1 MEVFEKLKIKKF
13 IPALIIFGLL
23 LFITSYHTSSLIQD
37 NNTQSKEFG
46 NGNTW
51 ECQKNNIVISGDGND
66 IKSINVEH
74 GSNESL
80 YTGDKVVV
88 FDYNITSTDTV
99 SGNFTIAISDVGIM
113 SDDTS
118 LEIWRVS
125 DNYIKQISSDTH
137 ISEGNVEFSAS
148 ELGEYIAVSNVAT
161 VDLAKGAVTVTNYS
175 LTGVRQDTQ
184 SVTVPLD
191 VQDIKYRI
199 SQSNNETKVN
209 NIIKFVTS
217 NDYTSNKM
225 FILDGVNTSNL
236 INIPGER
243 KTVLLT
249 LQLRNVNQVNQIMY
263 RTGTHSAGSE
273 ETSNNDNSRLIIENY
288 DKSDEY
294 SGELYV
300 PYKMSSKEEELKY
313 ISVSTNDGSVGPLWS
328 YAGIGGNYA
337 GNSTG
342 LIIAGGTLRVL
353 GQNQNGATAIG
364 GGGNADAQIS
374 ITGGSVTALC
384 SSTGAAIGGGI
395 GWVLRGG
402 NADVSI
408 TGGKVYAENIGYYT
422 RGNIDFGGV
431 AIGSGS
437 SKDMYGSK
445 AVVKIGGNSQV
456 TAYARYGNAIGSGNS
471 YDSEAA
477 NAEITIEENG
487 HVITNA
493 LGGGTSKNNQG
504 GTADIIIKDKALVDC
519 IDYSKITDK
528 YDSSSDNMLGAYG
541 IGGGNSSETFD
552 GGAANVNILGG
563 TLKCNG
569 GNIGGGDATG
579 SGNGGNATI
588 NISGG
593 MVQSN
598 NIGGGY
604 SKTYGYASSNVT
616 ITGGSINSS
625 VSSQPTNGSENVY
638 LTRAT
643 LYSMDAAMTNHA
655 IKSLS
660 GTKLTANYGLNNVK
674 TDENGTL
681 YIWSPSASVITSA
694 NDGSIDYDGSIVS
707 KTSGILQYNSS
718 KKFFSAKISYNKDV
732 KLYTDE
738 KLTSEFS
745 GSLMV
750 PSNTDTSFYVQ
761 AKKYNDSNYYGINLY
776 MSDGNTMKKIS
787 PSSVDSENGIYKYT
801 VNITSDNYIWIESI
815 KDNKEKKL
823 SIDLSFGN
831 AVLESGSKDSTNKL
845 KVNGYSLD
853 NYDGDFYLTS
863 AGLGVTNNL
872 IVKSGTST
880 ITTNSLVLSSNNSG
894 IEIENGEVNL
904 YSSASNDSIISTD
917 NSAIYLKKDSSLNIY
932 DTTDGSLELTTKKK
946 NVSAIDGEGS
956 VVINKKDGFLILNS
970 GEGTTSIRAD
980 DYTYNAENKISNSIL
995 PYTITLANREF
1006 VGFISSYSGT
1016 NKIYDSSYKHTTT
1029 SNSSFKAIGVEYI
1042 NYGDEVIT
1050 HSIVNDNLVFNIS
1063 NIGEDKVLTTHVKNG
1078 NSLLENN
1085 TNYVWQQNTTSG
1097 VLTINGDAIT
1107 EHLITAFVEEE
1118 ELAIVVDAV
1127 NKTYNY
1133 DGSNHSIDVRVV
1145 FPTIGVK
1152 LEYCTDSDCFLEDGS
1167 KNVSAN
1173 WTEDK
1178 PSLSTVGVHNISWN
1192 ASSPGYKDKGG
1203 VNTLTINKA
1212 DNYFTSGGVMIESIS
1227 KGDTLNPKATSK
1239 YGTPYF
1245 EYSSAYTG
1253 GYTTT
1258 PPTDA
1263 GIYYV
1268 RAVVNETNEYKG
1280 IVSDA
1285 VAFFIDDP
1293 TVYTLGINSWDKI
1306 NTLGAQKST
1315 IVKASINGE
1324 ASMLMNFNYVPDTN
1338 NGNYISFVFSNNL
1351 PVGTVLSLV
1360 DFTNGDNYEI
1370 YYYVV
1375 EKETNT
1381 VYSNQ
1386 FMKIGT
1392 TTKKSFEVG
1401 ESGIVKNILYQ
1412 LNIKYSEDVSSSTLR
1427 IVKNVDNK
1435 DLTLITPISIRNTS
1449 KITEN
1454 INNSTVTMSDNN
1466 HVATISTTINN
1477 LNEFSNYTNVLNVS
1491 LYENDGVAKKI
1502 FTPST
1507 SVKINGTNSYING
1520 NIATSNNI
1528 VNGSNKI
1535 EITGL
1540 EEESYKVKLSISYIK
1555 NNLYNIMLPMKEKTK
1570 DLQTIS
1576 FKVDKYSEYALKV
1589 STNNLKD
1596 RGVYVKDK
1604 GKTIKFNLKY
1614 KAEEDNPKFN
1624 LVIKKNNE
1632 VINNW
1637 NYKLN
1642 DSIVNTSSLEN
1653 NISTS
1658 SLNLTIPKN
1667 TTPGTYKL
1675 YFTLGD
1681 KTIKYSIVV
1690 LDDELSDVSVLN
1702 N

>member
-23 LFITSYHTSSLIQD
+23 LFITSYHTSSLSE
-37 NNTQSKEFG
+37 NSKKFR
-46 NGNTW
+46 NGNLW
-51 ECQKNNIVISGDGND
+51 EYNKDNITISGDGND
-66 IKSINVEH
+66 LKKIDVTS
-74 GSNESL
+74 GTNEKL
-80 YTGDKVVV
+80 YTGNKFVI
-88 FDYNITSTDTV
+88 FDYNITSNNTV
-99 SGNFTIAISDVGIM
+99 SGNLTFVISDVGIM
-113 SDDTS
+113 SDDKS
-118 LEIWRVS
+118 LEIWHIN
-125 DNYIKQISSDTH
+125 DNSVEQVNSS
-137 ISEGNVEFSAS
+137 INVSEGKVEFNAS

-161 VDLAKGAVTVTNYS
+161 VDLAKGSIIVTDSKLN
-175 LTGVRQDTQ
+175 GVRQDGKTAEFA
-184 SVTVPLD
+184 LD
-191 VQDIKYRI
+191 IQDKKYRI
-199 SQSNNETKVN
+199 SQSNNKTRVN
-209 NIIKFVTS
+209 NIIKFETS
-217 NDYTSNKM
+217 KDYENNKTI
-225 FILDGVNTSNL
+225 ILDGINTYSY
-236 INIPGER
+236 IKIPGE
-243 KTVLLT
+243 TNTILLT
-249 LQLRNVNQVNQIMY
+249 LQLRSVNQVSRIEY
-263 RTGTHSAGSE
+263 GTGRHDRDTE
-273 ETSNNDNSRLIIENY
+273 QTTNNDNSRLTIENY

-294 SGELYV
+294 SGELYI
-300 PYKMSSKEEELKY
+300 PYKMDSRAQELAY
-313 ISVSTNDGSVGPLWS
+313 VSVSRNDDGIGPAWAI
-328 YAGIGGNYA
+328 AGIGGNIQE
-337 GNSTG
+337 NTTG
-342 LIIAGGTLRVL
+342 LTISGGTLRVL
-353 GQNQNGATAIG
+353 VQNQNGATAIG
-364 GGGNADAQIS
+364 SGGNADAQIS
-374 ITGGSVTALC
+374 ITGGNITAIC

-395 GWVLRGG
+395 GWVSRGG
-402 NADVSI
+402 SADVSI

-422 RGNIDFGGV
+422 RSNVDYGGV

-437 SKDMYGSK
+437 SKDWYGSN
-445 AVVKIGGNSQV
+445 ASVKIGGNSQV

-477 NAEITIEENG
+477 NAKIIIDGNSRVT
-487 HVITNA
+487 TNA

-504 GTADIIIKDKALVDC
+504 GSAEVTIKDNSIVDC
-519 IDYSKITDK
+519 VEYSKITNK
-528 YDSSSDNMLGAYG
+528 WDSSSENILNVYG
-541 IGGGNSSETFD
+541 IGGGSSSGTFD
-552 GGAANVNILGG
+552 GGTATVNILGG

-569 GNIGGGDATG
+569 GNIGGGSATG
-579 SGNGGNATI
+579 SGNGGTAI
-588 NISGG
+588 IDISGG
-593 MVQSN
+593 TIQSN

-616 ITGGSINSS
+616 ITGGSVNSS
-625 VSSQPTNGSENVY
+625 ISSQPTNGSENVY

-660 GTKLTANYGLNNVK
+660 GTKLTTNYGLNNVK

-761 AKKYNDSNYYGINLY
+761 AEKYNSDNYYDINLY

-787 PSSVDSENGIYKYT
+787 PSSVDNENGVYKYT

-831 AVLESGSKDSTNKL
+831 AVIESGSKDSTNKL

-863 AGLGVTNNL
+863 ASLGVTNNL
-872 IVKSGTST
+872 IVKSGSST

-917 NSAIYLKKDSSLNIY
+917 NPAIYLKKDSSLNIY
-932 DTTDGSLELTTKKK
+932 DTTDGSLELTTKKE
-946 NVSAIDGEGS
+946 NTSAIDGEGS

-970 GEGTTSIRAD
+970 GEGATSIRAD

-995 PYTITLANREF
+995 PYTITFANREF

-1042 NYGDEVIT
+1042 KYGDEVIT

-1063 NIGEDKVLTTHVKNG
+1063 NIDEDKVLTTHVKNG

-1085 TNYVWQQNTTSG
+1085 TNYVWQQNTTTG
-1097 VLTINGDAIT
+1097 VLTINGEAIT

-1127 NKTYNY
+1127 DKTYNY

-1167 KNVSAN
+1167 KNTSAN
-1173 WTEDK
+1173 WTSDK

-1192 ASSPGYKDKGG
+1192 ASSPGYRDKGG

-1227 KGDTLNPKATSK
+1227 KGDTLNPRATSK

-1245 EYSSAYTG
+1245 EYSSTYTG

-1268 RAVVNETNEYKG
+1268 RAVVDETNEYKG

-1285 VAFFIDDP
+1285 VAFFIEDP

-1315 IVKASINGE
+1315 TVKASTNGE
-1324 ASMLMNFNYVPDTN
+1324 ASMLMNFNYVPDTK

-1360 DFTNGDNYEI
+1360 DFTNDDNYEV

-1381 VYSNQ
+1381 IYSNQ
-1386 FMKIGT
+1386 FMQIGT
-1392 TTKKSFEVG
+1392 STKKSFEIG
-1401 ESGIVKNILYQ
+1401 ESGVVKNILYQ

-1435 DLTLITPISIRNTS
+1435 DLTLITPISITNTS
-1449 KITEN
+1449 RITEN

-1477 LNEFSNYTNVLNVS
+1477 LNEFTNYTNVLNVS
-1491 LYENDGVAKKI
+1491 LYENDGVTKKI

-1507 SVKINGTNSYING
+1507 SVKINGTDSYING

-1540 EEESYKVKLSISYIK
+1540 EEGTYKVKLSISYIK

-1576 FKVDKYSEYALKV
+1576 FEVDKYPRYALKV

-1596 RGVYVKDK
+1596 RGVYVKEKDK
-1604 GKTIKFNLKY
+1604 TVKFNLKY
-1614 KAEEDNPKFN
+1614 KAEVDNPKFN

-1681 KTIKYSIVV
+1681 KTIKYTIVV
-1690 LDDELSDVSVLN
+1690 LEDELSDVSVLDN
-1702 N
+1702 

>member
-23 LFITSYHTSSLIQD
+23 LFITSYHTSSLIKD
-37 NNTQSKEFG
+37 NSNIKTGNQKNISTTSTLSKDILEDDNTIVFDLAKGNITFNENYVGYSQ
-46 NGNTW
+46 NGN
-51 ECQKNNIVISGDGND
+51 KISGKHSDTNKYV
-66 IKSINVEH
+66 IIQ
-74 GSNESL
+74 
-80 YTGDKVVV
+80 
-88 FDYNITSTDTV
+88 STDTTRNSIV
-99 SGNFTIAISDVGIM
+99 VETVNLVNTVNNIGATYNIILNGIYVDKSM
-113 SDDTS
+113 INNPLGSTNYYNTLKEYKENYRESNRGTFNAGDDTVNTNIT
-118 LEIWRVS
+118 LIG
-125 DNYIKQISSDTH
+125 DNYIKGESSANAAVQYSRFD
-137 ISEGNVEFSAS
+137 SPNDSFNGVVGEGRLTINGSGKLIAIKNSNILNSGAAIGSIMGGESHNTNAS
-148 ELGEYIAVSNVAT
+148 NGTIVINGGEIYAT
-161 VDLAKGAVTVTNYS
+161 
-175 LTGVRQDTQ
+175 
-184 SVTVPLD
+184 
-191 VQDIKYRI
+191 
-199 SQSNNETKVN
+199 
-209 NIIKFVTS
+209 TS
-217 NDYTSNKM
+217 PK
-225 FILDGVNTSNL
+225 
-236 INIPGER
+236 
-243 KTVLLT
+243 
-249 LQLRNVNQVNQIMY
+249 
-263 RTGTHSAGSE
+263 
-273 ETSNNDNSRLIIENY
+273 
-288 DKSDEY
+288 
-294 SGELYV
+294 
-300 PYKMSSKEEELKY
+300 
-313 ISVSTNDGSVGPLWS
+313 S
-328 YAGIGGNYA
+328 YA
-337 GNSTG
+337 
-342 LIIAGGTLRVL
+342 
-353 GQNQNGATAIG
+353 
-364 GGGNADAQIS
+364 
-374 ITGGSVTALC
+374 
-384 SSTGAAIGGGI
+384 AAIGGGSCN
-395 GWVLRGG
+395 RGG
-402 NADVSI
+402 
-408 TGGKVYAENIGYYT
+408 
-422 RGNIDFGGV
+422 
-431 AIGSGS
+431 
-437 SKDMYGSK
+437 
-445 AVVKIGGNSQV
+445 
-456 TAYARYGNAIGSGNS
+456 
-471 YDSEAA
+471 
-477 NAEITIEENG
+477 
-487 HVITNA
+487 
-493 LGGGTSKNNQG
+493 
-504 GTADIIIKDKALVDC
+504 DIIINGGKIVATSYLTSATIGAGGGFTGVGGDESGVIEINGGTIIATNAGTGVSIGAGSAQRNGGGSAKNITINGGNLYLKKSSNQENV
-519 IDYSKITDK
+519 YSG
-528 YDSSSDNMLGAYG
+528 NL
-541 IGGGNSSETFD
+541 GGGNSNTENTERGIKD
-552 GGAANVNILGG
+552 GGTATVTINGG
-563 TLKCNG
+563 TIFFG
-569 GNIGGGDATG
+569 SIGGGSSMLAHGG
-579 SGNGGNATI
+579 STDLLITSGTLVGNT
-588 NISGG
+588 
-593 MVQSN
+593 
-598 NIGGGY
+598 IGGGY
-604 SKTYGYASSNVT
+604 SKTYGYASSNVK

-625 VSSQPTNGSENVY
+625 VSTQPTNGSDNVY
-638 LTRAT
+638 LTRTT
-643 LYSMDAAMTNHA
+643 LYGMDVAQDNKN
-655 IKSLS
+655 IYSINGVNLPS
-660 GTKLTANYGLNNVK
+660 NYSFNDVK
-674 TDENGTL
+674 TDDKGTL
-681 YIWSPSASVITSA
+681 YLWLPSSGVINSAS
-694 NDGSIDYDGSIVS
+694 DGENLYEGSVAT
-707 KTSGILQYNSS
+707 KTVGILQYNSS
-718 KKFFSAKISYNKDV
+718 KKYFSTKISYNKDV

-787 PSSVDSENGIYKYT
+787 PSSVDSENGVYKYT
-801 VNITSDNYIWIESI
+801 VNITSDNYILIESI
-815 KDNKEKKL
+815 KDSKEKKL
-823 SIDLSFGN
+823 SIDLSLGN
-831 AVLESGSKDSTNKL
+831 AVLESGSKTATNKL

-872 IVKSGTST
+872 IVKSGNST

-970 GEGTTSIRAD
+970 GEGATSIRTA
-980 DYTYNAENKISNSIL
+980 DYTYNAEKKISNSIL

-1042 NYGDEVIT
+1042 KYGDEVIT

-1063 NIGEDKVLTTHVKNG
+1063 NIGEDKVLITHVKNG

-1085 TNYVWQQNTTSG
+1085 TNYVWQQNTTTG
-1097 VLTINGDAIT
+1097 VLTINGETVT

-1167 KNVSAN
+1167 KNASAN
-1173 WTEDK
+1173 WTGDK

-1227 KGDTLNPKATSK
+1227 KDDTLNPRAASK

-1245 EYSSAYTG
+1245 EYSSTYTG

-1268 RAVVNETNEYKG
+1268 RAVVDETNEYKG

-1285 VAFFIDDP
+1285 VAFFIEDP

-1435 DLTLITPISIRNTS
+1435 DLTLITPISIRKTS
-1449 KITEN
+1449 KLTEN
-1454 INNSTVTMSDNN
+1454 INNSIVTMSENN

-1491 LYENDGVAKKI
+1491 LYENDGITKKI

-1507 SVKINGTNSYING
+1507 FVKINGTNSYING

-1535 EITGL
+1535 EIIGL
-1540 EEESYKVKLSISYIK
+1540 EEGTYKIKLSIYYIK

-1576 FKVDKYSEYALKV
+1576 FKVDKYPEYALKV

-1614 KAEEDNPKFN
+1614 KSEEDNPKFN

-1653 NISTS
+1653 NVSTS

-1667 TTPGTYKL
+1667 TAPGTYKL

-1681 KTIKYSIVV
+1681 KTIKYTIVV
-1690 LDDELSDVSVLN
+1690 LEDELSDISVLDN
-1702 N
+1702 

>member
-23 LFITSYHTSSLIQD
+23 LFITSYHTSSLIKD
-37 NNTQSKEFG
+37 NSNTKTGNQKNISTTSTLSKDILEDDNTIVFDISKG
-46 NGNTW
+46 KIEIGSTYTGYDLNGNKITGSHDSNKVYYITQ
-51 ECQKNNIVISGDGND
+51 ENHDVKTANNIVFNQNSSEIYTVILDNINMGASSYGTASGSSNVNNTPSTGIIYVYGSSTKNVVFKLKNENIVNSIRYYTGYEYD
-66 IKSINVEH
+66 IKSINYNSKLKITSIDGD
-74 GSNESL
+74 GSKNGSL
-80 YTGDKVVV
+80 YIPKKVTE
-88 FDYNITSTDTV
+88 D
-99 SGNFTIAISDVGIM
+99 
-113 SDDTS
+113 
-118 LEIWRVS
+118 EIDSFV
-125 DNYIKQISSDTH
+125 NSS
-137 ISEGNVEFSAS
+137 
-148 ELGEYIAVSNVAT
+148 
-161 VDLAKGAVTVTNYS
+161 TNY
-175 LTGVRQDTQ
+175 
-184 SVTVPLD
+184 
-191 VQDIKYRI
+191 
-199 SQSNNETKVN
+199 N
-209 NIIKFVTS
+209 
-217 NDYTSNKM
+217 
-225 FILDGVNTSNL
+225 
-236 INIPGER
+236 
-243 KTVLLT
+243 
-249 LQLRNVNQVNQIMY
+249 
-263 RTGTHSAGSE
+263 HW
-273 ETSNNDNSRLIIENY
+273 NS
-288 DKSDEY
+288 
-294 SGELYV
+294 
-300 PYKMSSKEEELKY
+300 
-313 ISVSTNDGSVGPLWS
+313 
-328 YAGIGGNYA
+328 GIGGQDD
-337 GNSTG
+337 SSIVTG
-342 LIIAGGTLRVL
+342 LTIAGGNIQVL
-353 GQNQNGATAIG
+353 TTAGDNCTAIG
-364 GGGNADAQIS
+364 GGGNGYSSIN
-374 ITGGSVTALC
+374 ITGGNIKAITNG
-384 SSTGAAIGGGI
+384 TGTAIGGGI
-395 GWVLRGG
+395 GYKAGG
-402 NADVSI
+402 GTTDVNI
-408 TGGKVYAENIGYYT
+408 TGGKIYAENYGY
-422 RGNIDFGGV
+422 GV
-431 AIGSGS
+431 AIGGGS
-437 SKDMYGSK
+437 SYFDHGS
-445 AVVKIGGNSQV
+445 AGNVSIIGGFV
-456 TAYARYGNAIGSGNS
+456 TAIAKGNNS
-471 YDSEAA
+471 
-477 NAEITIEENG
+477 
-487 HVITNA
+487 
-493 LGGGTSKNNQG
+493 
-504 GTADIIIKDKALVDC
+504 
-519 IDYSKITDK
+519 
-528 YDSSSDNMLGAYG
+528 
-541 IGGGNSSETFD
+541 IGGGISTESD
-552 GGAANVNILGG
+552 GGG
-563 TLKCNG
+563 
-569 GNIGGGDATG
+569 
-579 SGNGGNATI
+579 ATI
-588 NISGG
+588 NITGG
-593 MVQSN
+593 TIVSN

-604 SKTYGYASSNVT
+604 SPIYGYKDSNIK

-625 VSSQPTNGSENVY
+625 VSTQPTNGSENVY
-638 LTRAT
+638 LTRTT
-643 LYSMDAAMTNHA
+643 LYGMDVAQ
-655 IKSLS
+655 
-660 GTKLTANYGLNNVK
+660 ANKNIYSINGVNLPSNYSFNDVK
-674 TDENGTL
+674 TDDKGTL
-681 YIWSPSASVITSA
+681 YLWLPSSGVINSAS
-694 NDGSIDYDGSIVS
+694 DGENLYEGSVAT
-707 KTSGILQYNSS
+707 KTVGILQYNSS
-718 KKFFSAKISYNKDV
+718 KKYFSTKISYNKDV

-1006 VGFISSYSGT
+1006 VGFISSYSGS

-1127 NKTYNY
+1127 NKTYDY

-1167 KNVSAN
+1167 KNTSAN
-1173 WTEDK
+1173 WTSNK
-1178 PSLSTVGVHNISWN
+1178 PSLSTVGIHNISWN

-1227 KGDTLNPKATSK
+1227 KGDTLNPRATSK

-1268 RAVVNETNEYKG
+1268 RAVVDETNEYKG
-1280 IVSDA
+1280 IISDA
-1285 VAFFIDDP
+1285 VAFFIEDP

-1315 IVKASINGE
+1315 TVKASTNGE

-1360 DFTNGDNYEI
+1360 DFTNDDNYEV

-1381 VYSNQ
+1381 IYSNQ

-1435 DLTLITPISIRNTS
+1435 DLTLITPISITNTS

-1491 LYENDGVAKKI
+1491 LYENDGITKKI

-1540 EEESYKVKLSISYIK
+1540 EEGSYKVKLSISYIK

-1604 GKTIKFNLKY
+1604 SKTIKFNLKY

-1624 LVIKKNNE
+1624 LVLKKNNE

-1642 DSIVNTSSLEN
+1642 DSIVNTRSLEN

>member
-23 LFITSYHTSSLIQD
+23 LFITSYHTSSLIKD
-37 NNTQSKEFG
+37 NSNIKTGNQKNISTTSTLSKDILEDDNTIVFDISKGKIEIG
-46 NGNTW
+46 STYTGYDLNGNKITGSHDSNKVYYITQ
-51 ECQKNNIVISGDGND
+51 ENHDVKTANNIVFNQNSSELYTVILDNVNMGASSYGTASGSSKVYNTPSTGIIYVYGSSTKNVVFKLKNENIVNSIRYYTGYND
-66 IKSINVEH
+66 DMKSINYNSKLKITSIDGD
-74 GSNESL
+74 GSKNGSL
-80 YTGDKVVV
+80 YIPKKVTE
-88 FDYNITSTDTV
+88 D
-99 SGNFTIAISDVGIM
+99 
-113 SDDTS
+113 
-118 LEIWRVS
+118 EIDSFV
-125 DNYIKQISSDTH
+125 N
-137 ISEGNVEFSAS
+137 
-148 ELGEYIAVSNVAT
+148 SN
-161 VDLAKGAVTVTNYS
+161 TNY
-175 LTGVRQDTQ
+175 
-184 SVTVPLD
+184 
-191 VQDIKYRI
+191 
-199 SQSNNETKVN
+199 N
-209 NIIKFVTS
+209 
-217 NDYTSNKM
+217 
-225 FILDGVNTSNL
+225 
-236 INIPGER
+236 
-243 KTVLLT
+243 
-249 LQLRNVNQVNQIMY
+249 
-263 RTGTHSAGSE
+263 HW
-273 ETSNNDNSRLIIENY
+273 NS
-288 DKSDEY
+288 
-294 SGELYV
+294 
-300 PYKMSSKEEELKY
+300 
-313 ISVSTNDGSVGPLWS
+313 
-328 YAGIGGNYA
+328 GIGGDDA
-337 GNSTG
+337 HSIVTG
-342 LIIAGGTLRVL
+342 LTIAGGNIQVL
-353 GQNQNGATAIG
+353 TTAGDNCTAIG
-364 GGGNADAQIS
+364 GGGNGYSSIN
-374 ITGGSVTALC
+374 ITGGNIKAITNG
-384 SSTGAAIGGGI
+384 TGTAIGGGI
-395 GWVLRGG
+395 GYLSIGG
-402 NADVSI
+402 SGNITISNGNVYAENYGYGVAIGGGSSYFQYGSAGNVSI
-408 TGGKVYAENIGYYT
+408 TGG
-422 RGNIDFGGV
+422 F
-431 AIGSGS
+431 
-437 SKDMYGSK
+437 
-445 AVVKIGGNSQV
+445 V
-456 TAYARYGNAIGSGNS
+456 TALAKGNNS
-471 YDSEAA
+471 
-477 NAEITIEENG
+477 
-487 HVITNA
+487 
-493 LGGGTSKNNQG
+493 
-504 GTADIIIKDKALVDC
+504 
-519 IDYSKITDK
+519 
-528 YDSSSDNMLGAYG
+528 
-541 IGGGNSSETFD
+541 IGGGISTESD
-552 GGAANVNILGG
+552 GGG
-563 TLKCNG
+563 
-569 GNIGGGDATG
+569 
-579 SGNGGNATI
+579 ATI
-588 NISGG
+588 NITGG
-593 MVQSN
+593 TIVSN

-604 SKTYGYASSNVT
+604 SPISGYKDSNIK

-625 VSSQPTNGSENVY
+625 VSTQPTNGSENVY
-638 LTRAT
+638 LTRTT
-643 LYSMDAAMTNHA
+643 LYGMDVAQ
-655 IKSLS
+655 
-660 GTKLTANYGLNNVK
+660 ANKNIYSINGVNLPSNYSFNDVK
-674 TDENGTL
+674 TDDKGTL
-681 YIWSPSASVITSA
+681 YLWLPSSGVINSAS
-694 NDGSIDYDGSIVS
+694 DGENLYEGSVAT
-707 KTSGILQYNSS
+707 KTVGILQYNSS
-718 KKFFSAKISYNKDV
+718 KKYFSTKISYNKDV

-787 PSSVDSENGIYKYT
+787 PSSVDSENGVYKYT

-831 AVLESGSKDSTNKL
+831 AVLESGSKAATNKL

-872 IVKSGTST
+872 IVKSGNST

-970 GEGTTSIRAD
+970 GEGTTSIRAA
-980 DYTYNAENKISNSIL
+980 DYTYNTENKISKSQL
-995 PYTITLANREF
+995 PYSITLANREF

-1042 NYGDEVIT
+1042 KYGDEVIT

-1085 TNYVWQQNTTSG
+1085 TNYVWQQNTTTG
-1097 VLTINGDAIT
+1097 VLTINGETIT

-1285 VAFFIDDP
+1285 VAFFIEDP

-1315 IVKASINGE
+1315 IVKASVNGE

-1435 DLTLITPISIRNTS
+1435 DLTLITPISIRKTS
-1449 KITEN
+1449 KLTEN
-1454 INNSTVTMSDNN
+1454 INNSIVTMSENN

-1491 LYENDGVAKKI
+1491 LYENDGITKKI
-1502 FTPST
+1502 FTPS
-1507 SVKINGTNSYING
+1507 SFVKINGTNSYING

-1535 EITGL
+1535 EIIGL
-1540 EEESYKVKLSISYIK
+1540 EEGTYKIKLSIYYIK

-1576 FKVDKYSEYALKV
+1576 FKVDKYPEYALKV

-1653 NISTS
+1653 NVSTS

-1667 TTPGTYKL
+1667 TAPGTYKL

-1681 KTIKYSIVV
+1681 KTIKYTIVV
-1690 LDDELSDVSVLN
+1690 LED
-1702 N
+1702 

>member
-23 LFITSYHTSSLIQD
+23 LFITSYHTSSLIKD
-37 NNTQSKEFG
+37 NSNIKTGNQKNISTTSTLSKDILEDDNTIVFDISKGKIEIG
-46 NGNTW
+46 STYTGYDLNGNKITGSHDSNKVYYITQ
-51 ECQKNNIVISGDGND
+51 ENHDVKTANNIVFNQNSSELYTVILDNVNMGASSYGTASGSSKVYNTPSTGIIYVYGSSTKNVVFKLKNENIVNSIRYYTGYND
-66 IKSINVEH
+66 DMKSINYNSKLKITSIDGD
-74 GSNESL
+74 GSKNGSL
-80 YTGDKVVV
+80 YIPKKVTE
-88 FDYNITSTDTV
+88 D
-99 SGNFTIAISDVGIM
+99 
-113 SDDTS
+113 
-118 LEIWRVS
+118 EIDSFV
-125 DNYIKQISSDTH
+125 N
-137 ISEGNVEFSAS
+137 
-148 ELGEYIAVSNVAT
+148 SN
-161 VDLAKGAVTVTNYS
+161 TNY
-175 LTGVRQDTQ
+175 
-184 SVTVPLD
+184 
-191 VQDIKYRI
+191 
-199 SQSNNETKVN
+199 N
-209 NIIKFVTS
+209 
-217 NDYTSNKM
+217 
-225 FILDGVNTSNL
+225 
-236 INIPGER
+236 
-243 KTVLLT
+243 
-249 LQLRNVNQVNQIMY
+249 
-263 RTGTHSAGSE
+263 HW
-273 ETSNNDNSRLIIENY
+273 NS
-288 DKSDEY
+288 
-294 SGELYV
+294 
-300 PYKMSSKEEELKY
+300 
-313 ISVSTNDGSVGPLWS
+313 
-328 YAGIGGNYA
+328 GIGGDDA
-337 GNSTG
+337 HSIVTG
-342 LIIAGGTLRVL
+342 LTIAGGNIQVL
-353 GQNQNGATAIG
+353 TTAGDNCTAIG
-364 GGGNADAQIS
+364 GGGNGYSSIN
-374 ITGGSVTALC
+374 ITGGNIKAITNG
-384 SSTGAAIGGGI
+384 TGTAIGGGI
-395 GWVLRGG
+395 GYLSIGG
-402 NADVSI
+402 SGNITISNGNVYAENYGYGVAIGGGSSYFQYGSAGNVSI
-408 TGGKVYAENIGYYT
+408 TGG
-422 RGNIDFGGV
+422 F
-431 AIGSGS
+431 
-437 SKDMYGSK
+437 
-445 AVVKIGGNSQV
+445 V
-456 TAYARYGNAIGSGNS
+456 TALAKGNNS
-471 YDSEAA
+471 
-477 NAEITIEENG
+477 
-487 HVITNA
+487 
-493 LGGGTSKNNQG
+493 
-504 GTADIIIKDKALVDC
+504 
-519 IDYSKITDK
+519 
-528 YDSSSDNMLGAYG
+528 
-541 IGGGNSSETFD
+541 IGGGISTESD
-552 GGAANVNILGG
+552 GGG
-563 TLKCNG
+563 
-569 GNIGGGDATG
+569 
-579 SGNGGNATI
+579 ATI
-588 NISGG
+588 NITGG
-593 MVQSN
+593 TIVSN

-604 SKTYGYASSNVT
+604 SPISGYKDSNIK

-625 VSSQPTNGSENVY
+625 VSTQPTNGSENVY
-638 LTRAT
+638 LTRTT
-643 LYSMDAAMTNHA
+643 LYGMDVAQ
-655 IKSLS
+655 
-660 GTKLTANYGLNNVK
+660 ANKNIYSINGVNLPSNYSFNDVK
-674 TDENGTL
+674 TDDKGTL
-681 YIWSPSASVITSA
+681 YLWLPSSGVINSAS
-694 NDGSIDYDGSIVS
+694 DGENLYEGSVAT
-707 KTSGILQYNSS
+707 KTVGILQYNSS
-718 KKFFSAKISYNKDV
+718 KKYFSTKISYNKDV

-787 PSSVDSENGIYKYT
+787 PSSVDSENGVYKYT

-831 AVLESGSKDSTNKL
+831 AVLESGSKAATNKL

-872 IVKSGTST
+872 IVKSGNST

-970 GEGTTSIRAD
+970 GEGTTSIRAA
-980 DYTYNAENKISNSIL
+980 DYTYNTENKISKSQL
-995 PYTITLANREF
+995 PYSITLANREF

-1042 NYGDEVIT
+1042 KYGDEVIT

-1085 TNYVWQQNTTSG
+1085 TNYVWQQNTTTG
-1097 VLTINGDAIT
+1097 VLTINGETIT

-1285 VAFFIDDP
+1285 VAFFIEDP

-1315 IVKASINGE
+1315 IVKASVNGE

-1435 DLTLITPISIRNTS
+1435 DLTLITPISIRKTS
-1449 KITEN
+1449 KLTEN
-1454 INNSTVTMSDNN
+1454 INNSIVTMSENN

-1491 LYENDGVAKKI
+1491 LYENDGITKKI
-1502 FTPST
+1502 FTPS
-1507 SVKINGTNSYING
+1507 SFVKINGTNSYING

-1535 EITGL
+1535 EIIGL
-1540 EEESYKVKLSISYIK
+1540 EEGTYKIKLSIYYIK

-1576 FKVDKYSEYALKV
+1576 FKVDKYPEYALKV

-1653 NISTS
+1653 NVSTS

-1667 TTPGTYKL
+1667 TAPGTYKL

-1681 KTIKYSIVV
+1681 KTIKYTIVV
-1690 LDDELSDVSVLN
+1690 LEDELSDVSVLDN
-1702 N
+1702 

>member
-23 LFITSYHTSSLIQD
+23 LFITSYHTSSLIKD
-37 NNTQSKEFG
+37 NSNIKTGNQKNISTTSTLSKDILEDDNTIVFDISKGKIEIG
-46 NGNTW
+46 STYTGYDLNGNKITGSHDSNKVYYITQ
-51 ECQKNNIVISGDGND
+51 ENHDVKTANNIVFNQNSSELYTVILDNVNMGASSYGTASGSSKVYNTPSTGIIYVYGSSTKNVVFKLKNENIVNSIRYYTGYND
-66 IKSINVEH
+66 DMKSINYNSKLKITSIDGD
-74 GSNESL
+74 GSKNGSL
-80 YTGDKVVV
+80 YIPKKVTE
-88 FDYNITSTDTV
+88 D
-99 SGNFTIAISDVGIM
+99 
-113 SDDTS
+113 
-118 LEIWRVS
+118 EIDSFV
-125 DNYIKQISSDTH
+125 N
-137 ISEGNVEFSAS
+137 
-148 ELGEYIAVSNVAT
+148 SN
-161 VDLAKGAVTVTNYS
+161 TNY
-175 LTGVRQDTQ
+175 
-184 SVTVPLD
+184 
-191 VQDIKYRI
+191 
-199 SQSNNETKVN
+199 N
-209 NIIKFVTS
+209 
-217 NDYTSNKM
+217 
-225 FILDGVNTSNL
+225 
-236 INIPGER
+236 
-243 KTVLLT
+243 
-249 LQLRNVNQVNQIMY
+249 
-263 RTGTHSAGSE
+263 HW
-273 ETSNNDNSRLIIENY
+273 NS
-288 DKSDEY
+288 
-294 SGELYV
+294 
-300 PYKMSSKEEELKY
+300 
-313 ISVSTNDGSVGPLWS
+313 
-328 YAGIGGNYA
+328 GIGGDDA
-337 GNSTG
+337 HSIVTG
-342 LIIAGGTLRVL
+342 LTIAGGNIQVL
-353 GQNQNGATAIG
+353 TTAGDNCTAIG
-364 GGGNADAQIS
+364 GGGNGYSSIN
-374 ITGGSVTALC
+374 ITGGNIKAITNG
-384 SSTGAAIGGGI
+384 TGTAIGGGI
-395 GWVLRGG
+395 GYLSIGG
-402 NADVSI
+402 SGNITISNGNVYAENYGYGVAIGGGSSYFQYGSAGNVSI
-408 TGGKVYAENIGYYT
+408 TGG
-422 RGNIDFGGV
+422 F
-431 AIGSGS
+431 
-437 SKDMYGSK
+437 
-445 AVVKIGGNSQV
+445 V
-456 TAYARYGNAIGSGNS
+456 TALAKGNNS
-471 YDSEAA
+471 
-477 NAEITIEENG
+477 
-487 HVITNA
+487 
-493 LGGGTSKNNQG
+493 
-504 GTADIIIKDKALVDC
+504 
-519 IDYSKITDK
+519 
-528 YDSSSDNMLGAYG
+528 
-541 IGGGNSSETFD
+541 IGGGISTESD
-552 GGAANVNILGG
+552 GGG
-563 TLKCNG
+563 
-569 GNIGGGDATG
+569 
-579 SGNGGNATI
+579 ATI
-588 NISGG
+588 NITGG
-593 MVQSN
+593 TIVSN

-604 SKTYGYASSNVT
+604 SPISGYKDSNIK

-625 VSSQPTNGSENVY
+625 VSTQPTNGSDNVY
-638 LTRAT
+638 LTRTT
-643 LYSMDAAMTNHA
+643 LYGMDVAQ
-655 IKSLS
+655 
-660 GTKLTANYGLNNVK
+660 ANKNIYSINGVNLPSNYSFNDVK
-674 TDENGTL
+674 TDDKGTL
-681 YIWSPSASVITSA
+681 YLWLPSSGVINSAS
-694 NDGSIDYDGSIVS
+694 DGENLYEGSVAT
-707 KTSGILQYNSS
+707 KTVGILQYNSS
-718 KKFFSAKISYNKDV
+718 KKYFSTKISYNKDV

-970 GEGTTSIRAD
+970 GEGTTSIRAA
-980 DYTYNAENKISNSIL
+980 DYTYNTENKISKSQL
-995 PYTITLANREF
+995 PYSITLANREF

-1042 NYGDEVIT
+1042 KYGDEVIT

-1085 TNYVWQQNTTSG
+1085 TNYVWQQNTTTG
-1097 VLTINGDAIT
+1097 VLTINGETIT

-1285 VAFFIDDP
+1285 VAFFIEDP

-1315 IVKASINGE
+1315 IVKASVNGE

-1360 DFTNGDNYEI
+1360 DFTNDDNYEI

-1491 LYENDGVAKKI
+1491 LYENDGITKKI

-1507 SVKINGTNSYING
+1507 FVKINGTNSYING

-1535 EITGL
+1535 EIIGL
-1540 EEESYKVKLSISYIK
+1540 EEGTYKIKLSIYYIK

-1576 FKVDKYSEYALKV
+1576 FKVDKYPEYALKV

-1653 NISTS
+1653 NVSTS

-1667 TTPGTYKL
+1667 TAPGTYKL

-1681 KTIKYSIVV
+1681 KTIKYTIVV
-1690 LDDELSDVSVLN
+1690 LEDELSDVSVLDN
-1702 N
+1702 

>member
-23 LFITSYHTSSLIQD
+23 LFITSYHTSSLIKD
-37 NNTQSKEFG
+37 NSNTKTGNQKNTSEVSTLSEDILEDDNTIVFDISKGKIEIG
-46 NGNTW
+46 STYTGYDLNGNKITGSHDSNKVYYITQ
-51 ECQKNNIVISGDGND
+51 ENHDVKTDNNIVFNQNS
-66 IKSINVEH
+66 SE
-74 GSNESL
+74 L
-80 YTGDKVVV
+80 YTVILDNVNMGASSYGTAAPATGPNNGSYDGLIYINGYSTK
-88 FDYNITSTDTV
+88 NITLKLKNENIIRAIRYNTG
-99 SGNFTIAISDVGIM
+99 SGSYYNM
-113 SDDTS
+113 
-118 LEIWRVS
+118 
-125 DNYIKQISSDTH
+125 NYINFNSKLKI
-137 ISEGNVEFSAS
+137 
-148 ELGEYIAVSNVAT
+148 
-161 VDLAKGAVTVTNYS
+161 
-175 LTGVRQDTQ
+175 
-184 SVTVPLD
+184 
-191 VQDIKYRI
+191 
-199 SQSNNETKVN
+199 
-209 NIIKFVTS
+209 TS
-217 NDYTSNKM
+217 Y
-225 FILDGVNTSNL
+225 DG
-236 INIPGER
+236 
-243 KTVLLT
+243 
-249 LQLRNVNQVNQIMY
+249 
-263 RTGTHSAGSE
+263 
-273 ETSNNDNSRLIIENY
+273 
-288 DKSDEY
+288 
-294 SGELYV
+294 
-300 PYKMSSKEEELKY
+300 
-313 ISVSTNDGSVGPLWS
+313 DGSVNGKLYIPIKASENEISSIVNSNVDYNHWNS
-328 YAGIGGNYA
+328 GIGGSD
-337 GNSTG
+337 GDSSVTG
-342 LIIAGGTLRVL
+342 LTIAGGDIQVL
-353 GQNQNGATAIG
+353 TTRGDNCTAIG
-364 GGGNADAQIS
+364 GGGNGYSDIS
-374 ITGGSVTALC
+374 IIGGNVKAISNGTGT
-384 SSTGAAIGGGI
+384 AIGGGI
-395 GWVLRGG
+395 GYHAMGG
-402 NADVSI
+402 PGNI
-408 TGGKVYAENIGYYT
+408 TISNGNVYAANYGY
-422 RGNIDFGGV
+422 GV
-431 AIGSGS
+431 AIGGGS
-437 SKDMYGSK
+437 SYKMNGSDGN
-445 AVVKIGGNSQV
+445 ITISGGNI
-456 TAYARYGNAIGSGNS
+456 TALAQGNNS
-471 YDSEAA
+471 
-477 NAEITIEENG
+477 
-487 HVITNA
+487 
-493 LGGGTSKNNQG
+493 
-504 GTADIIIKDKALVDC
+504 
-519 IDYSKITDK
+519 
-528 YDSSSDNMLGAYG
+528 
-541 IGGGNSSETFD
+541 IGGGISTESD
-552 GGAANVNILGG
+552 GGG
-563 TLKCNG
+563 
-569 GNIGGGDATG
+569 
-579 SGNGGNATI
+579 ATI
-588 NISGG
+588 NITGG
-593 MVQSN
+593 TIVSN

-604 SKTYGYASSNVT
+604 SPISGYKDSNIK

-625 VSSQPTNGSENVY
+625 VSTQPTNGSENVY
-638 LTRAT
+638 LTRTT
-643 LYSMDAAMTNHA
+643 LYGMDVAQ
-655 IKSLS
+655 
-660 GTKLTANYGLNNVK
+660 ANKNIYSINGVNLPSNYSFNDVK
-674 TDENGTL
+674 TDDKGTL
-681 YIWSPSASVITSA
+681 YLWLPSSGVINSAS
-694 NDGSIDYDGSIVS
+694 DGENLYEGSVAT
-707 KTSGILQYNSS
+707 KTVGILQYNSS
-718 KKFFSAKISYNKDV
+718 KKYFSTKISYNKDV

-761 AKKYNDSNYYGINLY
+761 AEKYNSDNYYDINLY

-787 PSSVDSENGIYKYT
+787 PSSVDNEKGVYKYT

-831 AVLESGSKDSTNKL
+831 AVIESGSKDSTNKL

-872 IVKSGTST
+872 IVKSGSST

-917 NSAIYLKKDSSLNIY
+917 NPAIYLKKDSSLNIY
-932 DTTDGSLELTTKKK
+932 DTTDGSLELTTKKE
-946 NVSAIDGEGS
+946 NTSAIDGEGS

-970 GEGTTSIRAD
+970 GEGATSIRAD

-1016 NKIYDSSYKHTTT
+1016 NKIYDSSYKYTTT

-1042 NYGDEVIT
+1042 KYGDEVIT

-1063 NIGEDKVLTTHVKNG
+1063 NIDEDKVLTTHVKNG

-1085 TNYVWQQNTTSG
+1085 TNYVWQQNTTTG
-1097 VLTINGDAIT
+1097 VLTINGEAIT

-1127 NKTYNY
+1127 DKTYNY

-1167 KNVSAN
+1167 KNTSAN
-1173 WTEDK
+1173 WTSDK

-1192 ASSPGYKDKGG
+1192 ASSPGYRDKGG

-1227 KGDTLNPKATSK
+1227 KGDTLNPRATSK

-1245 EYSSAYTG
+1245 EYSSTYTG

-1268 RAVVNETNEYKG
+1268 RAVVDETNEYKG

-1285 VAFFIDDP
+1285 VAFFIEDP

-1315 IVKASINGE
+1315 IVKASTNGE
-1324 ASMLMNFNYVPDTN
+1324 ASMLMNFNYVPDTK

-1360 DFTNGDNYEI
+1360 DFTNDDNYEI
-1370 YYYVV
+1370 YYYAV

-1381 VYSNQ
+1381 IYSNQ
-1386 FMKIGT
+1386 FMQIGT
-1392 TTKKSFEVG
+1392 STKKSFEIG
-1401 ESGIVKNILYQ
+1401 ESGVVKNILYQ

-1435 DLTLITPISIRNTS
+1435 DLTLITPISITNTN

-1477 LNEFSNYTNVLNVS
+1477 LNEFTNYTNVLNVS
-1491 LYENDGVAKKI
+1491 LYENDGVTKKI

-1540 EEESYKVKLSISYIK
+1540 EEGTYKVKLSISYIK

-1576 FKVDKYSEYALKV
+1576 FEVDKYPRYVLKV

-1596 RGVYVKDK
+1596 RGVYVKEKDK
-1604 GKTIKFNLKY
+1604 TVKFNLKY
-1614 KAEEDNPKFN
+1614 KAEVDNPKFN

-1681 KTIKYSIVV
+1681 KTIKYTIVV
-1690 LDDELSDVSVLN
+1690 LEDELSDVSVLDN
-1702 N
+1702 

>member
-23 LFITSYHTSSLIQD
+23 LFITSYHTSSLIKD
-37 NNTQSKEFG
+37 NSNIKTGNQKNISTTSTLSKDILEDDNTIVFDISKGKIEIG
-46 NGNTW
+46 STYTGYDLNGNKITGSHDSNKVYYITQ
-51 ECQKNNIVISGDGND
+51 ENHDVKTANNIVFNQNSSELYTVILDNVNMGASSYGTASGSSKVYNTPSTGIIYVYGSSTKNVVFKLKNENIVNSIRYYTGYND
-66 IKSINVEH
+66 DMKSINYNSKLKITSIDGD
-74 GSNESL
+74 GSKNGSL
-80 YTGDKVVV
+80 YIPKKVTE
-88 FDYNITSTDTV
+88 D
-99 SGNFTIAISDVGIM
+99 
-113 SDDTS
+113 
-118 LEIWRVS
+118 EIDSFV
-125 DNYIKQISSDTH
+125 N
-137 ISEGNVEFSAS
+137 
-148 ELGEYIAVSNVAT
+148 SN
-161 VDLAKGAVTVTNYS
+161 TNY
-175 LTGVRQDTQ
+175 
-184 SVTVPLD
+184 
-191 VQDIKYRI
+191 
-199 SQSNNETKVN
+199 N
-209 NIIKFVTS
+209 
-217 NDYTSNKM
+217 
-225 FILDGVNTSNL
+225 
-236 INIPGER
+236 
-243 KTVLLT
+243 
-249 LQLRNVNQVNQIMY
+249 
-263 RTGTHSAGSE
+263 HW
-273 ETSNNDNSRLIIENY
+273 NS
-288 DKSDEY
+288 
-294 SGELYV
+294 
-300 PYKMSSKEEELKY
+300 
-313 ISVSTNDGSVGPLWS
+313 
-328 YAGIGGNYA
+328 GIGGDDA
-337 GNSTG
+337 HSIVTG
-342 LIIAGGTLRVL
+342 LTIAGGNIQVL
-353 GQNQNGATAIG
+353 TTAGDNCTAIG
-364 GGGNADAQIS
+364 GGGNGYSSIN
-374 ITGGSVTALC
+374 ITGGNIKAITNG
-384 SSTGAAIGGGI
+384 TGTAIGGGI
-395 GWVLRGG
+395 GYLSIGG
-402 NADVSI
+402 SGNITISNGNVYAENYGYGVAIGGGSSYFQYGSAGNVSI
-408 TGGKVYAENIGYYT
+408 TGG
-422 RGNIDFGGV
+422 F
-431 AIGSGS
+431 
-437 SKDMYGSK
+437 
-445 AVVKIGGNSQV
+445 V
-456 TAYARYGNAIGSGNS
+456 TALAKGNNS
-471 YDSEAA
+471 
-477 NAEITIEENG
+477 
-487 HVITNA
+487 
-493 LGGGTSKNNQG
+493 
-504 GTADIIIKDKALVDC
+504 
-519 IDYSKITDK
+519 
-528 YDSSSDNMLGAYG
+528 
-541 IGGGNSSETFD
+541 IGGGISTESD
-552 GGAANVNILGG
+552 GGG
-563 TLKCNG
+563 
-569 GNIGGGDATG
+569 
-579 SGNGGNATI
+579 ATI
-588 NISGG
+588 NITGG
-593 MVQSN
+593 TIVSN

-604 SKTYGYASSNVT
+604 SPISGYKDSNIK

-625 VSSQPTNGSENVY
+625 VSTQPTNGSENVY
-638 LTRAT
+638 LTRTT
-643 LYSMDAAMTNHA
+643 LYGMDVAQ
-655 IKSLS
+655 
-660 GTKLTANYGLNNVK
+660 ANKNIYSINGVNLPSNYSFNDVK
-674 TDENGTL
+674 TDDKGTL
-681 YIWSPSASVITSA
+681 YLWLPSSGVINSAS
-694 NDGSIDYDGSIVS
+694 DGENLYEGSVAT
-707 KTSGILQYNSS
+707 KTVGILQYNSS
-718 KKFFSAKISYNKDV
+718 KKYFSTKISYNKDV

-787 PSSVDSENGIYKYT
+787 PSSVDSENGVYKYT

-831 AVLESGSKDSTNKL
+831 AVLESGSKAATNKL

-872 IVKSGTST
+872 IVKSGNST

-970 GEGTTSIRAD
+970 GEGTTSIRAA
-980 DYTYNAENKISNSIL
+980 DYTYNTENKISKSQL
-995 PYTITLANREF
+995 PYSITLANREF

-1042 NYGDEVIT
+1042 KYGDEVIT

-1085 TNYVWQQNTTSG
+1085 TNYVWQQNTTTG
-1097 VLTINGDAIT
+1097 VLTINGETIT

-1285 VAFFIDDP
+1285 VAFFIEDP

-1315 IVKASINGE
+1315 IVKASVNGE

-1435 DLTLITPISIRNTS
+1435 DLTLITPISIRKTS
-1449 KITEN
+1449 KLTEN
-1454 INNSTVTMSDNN
+1454 INNSIVTMSENN

-1491 LYENDGVAKKI
+1491 LYENDGITKKI
-1502 FTPST
+1502 FTPS
-1507 SVKINGTNSYING
+1507 SFVKINGTNSYING

-1535 EITGL
+1535 EIIGL
-1540 EEESYKVKLSISYIK
+1540 EEGTYKIKLSIYYIK

-1576 FKVDKYSEYALKV
+1576 FKVDKYPEYALKV

>member
-23 LFITSYHTSSLIQD
+23 LFITSYHTSSLIKD
-37 NNTQSKEFG
+37 NSNIKTGNQKNISTTSTLSKDILEDDNTIVFDISKGKIEIG
-46 NGNTW
+46 STYTGYDLNGNKITGSHDSNKVYYITQ
-51 ECQKNNIVISGDGND
+51 ENHDVKTANNIVFNQNSSELYTVILDNVNMGASSYGTASGSSKVYNTPSTGIIYVYGSSTKNVVFKLKNENIVNSIRYYTGYDD
-66 IKSINVEH
+66 DMKSINYNSKLKITSIDGD
-74 GSNESL
+74 GSKNGSL
-80 YTGDKVVV
+80 YIPKKVTE
-88 FDYNITSTDTV
+88 D
-99 SGNFTIAISDVGIM
+99 
-113 SDDTS
+113 
-118 LEIWRVS
+118 EIDSFV
-125 DNYIKQISSDTH
+125 NSS
-137 ISEGNVEFSAS
+137 
-148 ELGEYIAVSNVAT
+148 
-161 VDLAKGAVTVTNYS
+161 TNY
-175 LTGVRQDTQ
+175 
-184 SVTVPLD
+184 
-191 VQDIKYRI
+191 
-199 SQSNNETKVN
+199 N
-209 NIIKFVTS
+209 
-217 NDYTSNKM
+217 
-225 FILDGVNTSNL
+225 
-236 INIPGER
+236 
-243 KTVLLT
+243 
-249 LQLRNVNQVNQIMY
+249 
-263 RTGTHSAGSE
+263 HW
-273 ETSNNDNSRLIIENY
+273 NS
-288 DKSDEY
+288 
-294 SGELYV
+294 
-300 PYKMSSKEEELKY
+300 
-313 ISVSTNDGSVGPLWS
+313 
-328 YAGIGGNYA
+328 GIGGDDN
-337 GNSTG
+337 GSIVTG
-342 LIIAGGTLRVL
+342 LTIAGGNIQVL
-353 GQNQNGATAIG
+353 TTAGDNCTAIG
-364 GGGNADAQIS
+364 GGGNGYSSIN
-374 ITGGSVTALC
+374 ITGGNIKAITNG
-384 SSTGAAIGGGI
+384 TGTAIGGGI
-395 GWVLRGG
+395 GYLSIGG
-402 NADVSI
+402 SGNIKISNGNVYAENYGYGVAIGGGSSYFQYGSAGNVSI
-408 TGGKVYAENIGYYT
+408 TGG
-422 RGNIDFGGV
+422 F
-431 AIGSGS
+431 
-437 SKDMYGSK
+437 
-445 AVVKIGGNSQV
+445 V
-456 TAYARYGNAIGSGNS
+456 TALAKGNNS
-471 YDSEAA
+471 
-477 NAEITIEENG
+477 
-487 HVITNA
+487 
-493 LGGGTSKNNQG
+493 
-504 GTADIIIKDKALVDC
+504 
-519 IDYSKITDK
+519 
-528 YDSSSDNMLGAYG
+528 
-541 IGGGNSSETFD
+541 IGGGISTESD
-552 GGAANVNILGG
+552 GGG
-563 TLKCNG
+563 
-569 GNIGGGDATG
+569 
-579 SGNGGNATI
+579 ATI
-588 NISGG
+588 NITGG
-593 MVQSN
+593 TIVSN

-604 SKTYGYASSNVT
+604 SPISGYKDSNIK

-625 VSSQPTNGSENVY
+625 VSTQPTNGSDNVY
-638 LTRAT
+638 LTRTT
-643 LYSMDAAMTNHA
+643 LYGMDVAQ
-655 IKSLS
+655 
-660 GTKLTANYGLNNVK
+660 ANKNIYSINGVNLPSNYSFNDVK
-674 TDENGTL
+674 TDDNGTL
-681 YIWSPSASVITSA
+681 YLWLPSSGVINSAS
-694 NDGSIDYDGSIVS
+694 DGENLYEGSVAT
-707 KTSGILQYNSS
+707 KTVGILQYNSS
-718 KKFFSAKISYNKDV
+718 KKYFSTKISYNKDV

-787 PSSVDSENGIYKYT
+787 PSSVDSENGVYKYT

-831 AVLESGSKDSTNKL
+831 AVLESGSKTATNKL

-872 IVKSGTST
+872 IVKSGNST

-970 GEGTTSIRAD
+970 GEGTTSIRAA
-980 DYTYNAENKISNSIL
+980 DYTYNTENKISKSQL
-995 PYTITLANREF
+995 PYSITLANREF

-1042 NYGDEVIT
+1042 KYGDEVIT

-1085 TNYVWQQNTTSG
+1085 TNYVWQQNTTTG
-1097 VLTINGDAIT
+1097 VLTINGETIT

-1178 PSLSTVGVHNISWN
+1178 PSLSTVGVYNISWN
-1192 ASSPGYKDKGG
+1192 ASSPGYKDKGE

-1245 EYSSAYTG
+1245 EYSSTYTG

-1268 RAVVNETNEYKG
+1268 RAVVDETNEYKG
-1280 IVSDA
+1280 IISDA
-1285 VAFFIDDP
+1285 VAFFIEDP

-1315 IVKASINGE
+1315 TVKASTNGE

-1360 DFTNGDNYEI
+1360 DFTNDDNYEI

-1435 DLTLITPISIRNTS
+1435 DLTLITPISIRKTS
-1449 KITEN
+1449 KLTEN
-1454 INNSTVTMSDNN
+1454 INNSIVTMSENN

-1491 LYENDGVAKKI
+1491 LYENDGITKKI

-1507 SVKINGTNSYING
+1507 FVKINGTNSYING

-1535 EITGL
+1535 EIIGL
-1540 EEESYKVKLSISYIK
+1540 EEGTYKIKLSIYYIK

-1576 FKVDKYSEYALKV
+1576 FKVDKYPEYALKV

-1653 NISTS
+1653 NVSTS

-1667 TTPGTYKL
+1667 TAPGTYKL

-1681 KTIKYSIVV
+1681 KTIKYTIVV
-1690 LDDELSDVSVLN
+1690 LEDELSDVSVLDN
-1702 N
+1702 

>member
-13 IPALIIFGLL
+13 ISALIIFGLL
-23 LFITSYHTSSLIQD
+23 LFITSYHTSSLIKD
-37 NNTQSKEFG
+37 NSNIKTGNQKNISTTSTLSKDILEDDNTIVFDISKGKIEIG
-46 NGNTW
+46 STYTGYDLNGNKITGSHDSNKVYYITQ
-51 ECQKNNIVISGDGND
+51 ENHDVKTANNIVFNQNSSELYTVILDNVNMGASSYGTASGSSKVYNTPSTGIIYVYGSSTKNVVFKLKNENIVNSIRYYTGYND
-66 IKSINVEH
+66 DMKSINYNSKLKITSIDGD
-74 GSNESL
+74 GSKNGSL
-80 YTGDKVVV
+80 YIPKKVTE
-88 FDYNITSTDTV
+88 D
-99 SGNFTIAISDVGIM
+99 
-113 SDDTS
+113 
-118 LEIWRVS
+118 EIDSFV
-125 DNYIKQISSDTH
+125 N
-137 ISEGNVEFSAS
+137 
-148 ELGEYIAVSNVAT
+148 SN
-161 VDLAKGAVTVTNYS
+161 TNY
-175 LTGVRQDTQ
+175 
-184 SVTVPLD
+184 
-191 VQDIKYRI
+191 
-199 SQSNNETKVN
+199 N
-209 NIIKFVTS
+209 
-217 NDYTSNKM
+217 
-225 FILDGVNTSNL
+225 
-236 INIPGER
+236 
-243 KTVLLT
+243 
-249 LQLRNVNQVNQIMY
+249 
-263 RTGTHSAGSE
+263 HW
-273 ETSNNDNSRLIIENY
+273 NS
-288 DKSDEY
+288 
-294 SGELYV
+294 
-300 PYKMSSKEEELKY
+300 
-313 ISVSTNDGSVGPLWS
+313 
-328 YAGIGGNYA
+328 GIGGDDA
-337 GNSTG
+337 HSIVTG
-342 LIIAGGTLRVL
+342 LTIAGGNIQVL
-353 GQNQNGATAIG
+353 TTAGDNCTAIG
-364 GGGNADAQIS
+364 GGGNGYSSIN
-374 ITGGSVTALC
+374 ITGGNIKAITNG
-384 SSTGAAIGGGI
+384 TGTAIGGGI
-395 GWVLRGG
+395 GYLSIGG
-402 NADVSI
+402 SGNIKISNGNVYAENYGYGVAIGGGSSYFQYGSAGNVSI
-408 TGGKVYAENIGYYT
+408 TGG
-422 RGNIDFGGV
+422 F
-431 AIGSGS
+431 
-437 SKDMYGSK
+437 
-445 AVVKIGGNSQV
+445 V
-456 TAYARYGNAIGSGNS
+456 TALAKGNNS
-471 YDSEAA
+471 
-477 NAEITIEENG
+477 
-487 HVITNA
+487 
-493 LGGGTSKNNQG
+493 
-504 GTADIIIKDKALVDC
+504 
-519 IDYSKITDK
+519 
-528 YDSSSDNMLGAYG
+528 
-541 IGGGNSSETFD
+541 IGGGISTESD
-552 GGAANVNILGG
+552 GGG
-563 TLKCNG
+563 
-569 GNIGGGDATG
+569 
-579 SGNGGNATI
+579 ATI
-588 NISGG
+588 NITGG
-593 MVQSN
+593 TIVSN

-604 SKTYGYASSNVT
+604 SPISGYKDSNIK

-625 VSSQPTNGSENVY
+625 VSTQPTNGSDNVY
-638 LTRAT
+638 LTRTT
-643 LYSMDAAMTNHA
+643 LYGMDVAQ
-655 IKSLS
+655 
-660 GTKLTANYGLNNVK
+660 ANKNIYSINGVNLPSNYSFNDVK
-674 TDENGTL
+674 TDDNGTL
-681 YIWSPSASVITSA
+681 YLWLPSSGVINSAS
-694 NDGSIDYDGSIVS
+694 DGENLYEGSVAT
-707 KTSGILQYNSS
+707 KTVGILQYNSS
-718 KKFFSAKISYNKDV
+718 KKYFSTKISYNKDV

-787 PSSVDSENGIYKYT
+787 PSSVDSENGVYKYT

-831 AVLESGSKDSTNKL
+831 AVLESGSKAATNKL

-872 IVKSGTST
+872 IVKSGNST

-970 GEGTTSIRAD
+970 GEGTTSIRAV
-980 DYTYNAENKISNSIL
+980 DYTYNTENKISKSQL
-995 PYTITLANREF
+995 PYSITLANREF

-1016 NKIYDSSYKHTTT
+1016 NKIYDSGYKHTTT

-1042 NYGDEVIT
+1042 KYGDEVIT

-1085 TNYVWQQNTTSG
+1085 TNYVWQQNTTTG
-1097 VLTINGDAIT
+1097 VLTINGETIT

-1253 GYTTT
+1253 SYTTT

-1285 VAFFIDDP
+1285 VAFFIEDP
-1293 TVYTLGINSWDKI
+1293 TIYTLGINSWDKI

-1435 DLTLITPISIRNTS
+1435 DLTLITPISIRKTS
-1449 KITEN
+1449 KLTEN
-1454 INNSTVTMSDNN
+1454 INNSIVTMSENN

-1491 LYENDGVAKKI
+1491 LYENDGITKKI

-1507 SVKINGTNSYING
+1507 FVKINGTNSYING

-1535 EITGL
+1535 EIIGL
-1540 EEESYKVKLSISYIK
+1540 EEGTYKIKLSIYYIK

>member
-13 IPALIIFGLL
+13 ISALIIFGLL
-23 LFITSYHTSSLIQD
+23 LFITSYHTSSLIKD
-37 NNTQSKEFG
+37 NSNIKTGNQKNISTTSTLSKDILEDDNTIVFDISKGKIEIG
-46 NGNTW
+46 STYTGYDLNGNKITGSHDSNKVYYITQ
-51 ECQKNNIVISGDGND
+51 ENHDVKTANNIVFNQNSSELYTVILDNVNMGASSYGTASGSSKVYNTPSTGIIYVYGSSTKNVVFKLKNENIVNSIRYYTGYND
-66 IKSINVEH
+66 DMKSINYNSKLKITSIDGD
-74 GSNESL
+74 GSKNGSL
-80 YTGDKVVV
+80 YIPKKVTE
-88 FDYNITSTDTV
+88 D
-99 SGNFTIAISDVGIM
+99 
-113 SDDTS
+113 
-118 LEIWRVS
+118 EIDSFV
-125 DNYIKQISSDTH
+125 N
-137 ISEGNVEFSAS
+137 
-148 ELGEYIAVSNVAT
+148 SN
-161 VDLAKGAVTVTNYS
+161 TNY
-175 LTGVRQDTQ
+175 
-184 SVTVPLD
+184 
-191 VQDIKYRI
+191 
-199 SQSNNETKVN
+199 N
-209 NIIKFVTS
+209 
-217 NDYTSNKM
+217 
-225 FILDGVNTSNL
+225 
-236 INIPGER
+236 
-243 KTVLLT
+243 
-249 LQLRNVNQVNQIMY
+249 
-263 RTGTHSAGSE
+263 HW
-273 ETSNNDNSRLIIENY
+273 NS
-288 DKSDEY
+288 
-294 SGELYV
+294 
-300 PYKMSSKEEELKY
+300 
-313 ISVSTNDGSVGPLWS
+313 
-328 YAGIGGNYA
+328 GIGGDDA
-337 GNSTG
+337 HSIVTG
-342 LIIAGGTLRVL
+342 LTIAGGNIQVL
-353 GQNQNGATAIG
+353 TTAGDNCTAIG
-364 GGGNADAQIS
+364 GGGNGYSSIN
-374 ITGGSVTALC
+374 ITGGNIKAITNG
-384 SSTGAAIGGGI
+384 TGTAIGGGI
-395 GWVLRGG
+395 GYLSIGG
-402 NADVSI
+402 SGNIKISNGNVYAENYGYGVAIGGGSSYFQYGSAGNVSI
-408 TGGKVYAENIGYYT
+408 TGG
-422 RGNIDFGGV
+422 F
-431 AIGSGS
+431 
-437 SKDMYGSK
+437 
-445 AVVKIGGNSQV
+445 V
-456 TAYARYGNAIGSGNS
+456 TALAKGNNS
-471 YDSEAA
+471 
-477 NAEITIEENG
+477 
-487 HVITNA
+487 
-493 LGGGTSKNNQG
+493 
-504 GTADIIIKDKALVDC
+504 
-519 IDYSKITDK
+519 
-528 YDSSSDNMLGAYG
+528 
-541 IGGGNSSETFD
+541 IGGGISTESD
-552 GGAANVNILGG
+552 GGG
-563 TLKCNG
+563 
-569 GNIGGGDATG
+569 
-579 SGNGGNATI
+579 ATI
-588 NISGG
+588 NITGG
-593 MVQSN
+593 TIVSN

-604 SKTYGYASSNVT
+604 SPISGYKDSNIK

-625 VSSQPTNGSENVY
+625 VSTQPTNGSDNVY
-638 LTRAT
+638 LTRTT
-643 LYSMDAAMTNHA
+643 LYGMDVAQ
-655 IKSLS
+655 
-660 GTKLTANYGLNNVK
+660 ANKNIYSINGVNLPSNYSFNDVK
-674 TDENGTL
+674 TDDNGTL
-681 YIWSPSASVITSA
+681 YLWLPSSGVINSAS
-694 NDGSIDYDGSIVS
+694 DGENLYEGSVAT
-707 KTSGILQYNSS
+707 KTVGILQYNSS
-718 KKFFSAKISYNKDV
+718 KKYFSTKISYNKDV

-787 PSSVDSENGIYKYT
+787 PSSVDSENGVYKYT

-831 AVLESGSKDSTNKL
+831 AVLESGSKAATNKL

-872 IVKSGTST
+872 IVKSGNST

-970 GEGTTSIRAD
+970 GEGTTSIRAV
-980 DYTYNAENKISNSIL
+980 DYTYNTENKISKSQL
-995 PYTITLANREF
+995 PYSITLANREF

-1016 NKIYDSSYKHTTT
+1016 NKIYDSGYKHTTT

-1042 NYGDEVIT
+1042 KYGDEVIT

-1085 TNYVWQQNTTSG
+1085 TNYVWQQNTTTG
-1097 VLTINGDAIT
+1097 VLTINGETIT

-1253 GYTTT
+1253 SYTTT

-1285 VAFFIDDP
+1285 VAFFIEDP
-1293 TVYTLGINSWDKI
+1293 TIYTLGINSWDKI

-1435 DLTLITPISIRNTS
+1435 DLTLITPISIRKTS
-1449 KITEN
+1449 KLTEN
-1454 INNSTVTMSDNN
+1454 INNSIVTMSENN

-1491 LYENDGVAKKI
+1491 LYENDGITKKI

-1507 SVKINGTNSYING
+1507 FVKINGTNSYING

-1535 EITGL
+1535 EIIGL
-1540 EEESYKVKLSISYIK
+1540 EEGTYKIKLSIYYIK

-1624 LVIKKNNE
+1624 LVIKKKNE